1 MPSGRTHDRITLWSL
16 PWLVG
21 LSLLLNRSGELTLII
36 SSSFLFSGLMFGP
49 DLDIY
54 SVQYKRWGF
63 LRWIWQPYQSIIP
76 HRSWLSHGLLVGTFV
91 RVIYLSSVLTLIGLP
106 IIFISNLFWG
116 NNWNLQQLSNRIWQ
130 LLTLDYPYEV
140 MALLIGLE
148 LGSMSHS
155 LSDWLGSTYK
165 RLKRRSKPQK
175 RKKRR

>member
-16 PWLVG
+16 PWLVV
-21 LSLLLNRSGELTLII
+21 LSLLLSRSGELTLII
-36 SSSFLFSGLMFGP
+36 SSGFLFSGLMFGP

-63 LRWIWQPYQSIIP
+63 LRWIWQPYQSMIR

-91 RVIYLSSVLTLIGLP
+91 RILYLSSVLILLGLP
-106 IIFISNLFWG
+106 FILTIQLFWG
-116 NNWNLQQLSNRIWQ
+116 NNWNKEQIFDEIWQ
-130 LLTLDYPYEV
+130 LLTRVYPYEV
-140 MALLIGLE
+140 IALIIGLE
-148 LGSMSHS
+148 LGAMSHS
-155 LSDWLGSTYK
+155 ISDWLGSSYK